1 MWPVVNASVAR
12 ASGQGGKWQEMWE
25 GGPSHQPLCHCDVAF
40 PLNEMESHWR
50 LCTLKC
56 SDVHPIYISFCVKTR
71 LQAERVEA
79 GRVQNSGL
87 DQVSNSGGVDK

>member
-1 MWPVVNASVAR
+1 MWLEQN
-12 ASGQGGKWQEMWE
+12 GQGGKWQEMWE
-25 GGPSHQPLCHCDVAF
+25 GGPSHQPLCHCEVAF

-56 SDVHPIYISFCVKTR
+56 SDVHPIYIFGVKTR
-71 LQAERVEA
+71 LQDERVEA
-79 GRVQNSGL
+79 GRVHNGGP